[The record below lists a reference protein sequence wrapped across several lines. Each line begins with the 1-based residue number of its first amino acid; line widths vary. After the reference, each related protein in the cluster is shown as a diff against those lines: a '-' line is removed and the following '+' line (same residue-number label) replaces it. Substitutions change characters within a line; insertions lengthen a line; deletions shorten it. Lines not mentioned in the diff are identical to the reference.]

1 MGIQTIP
8 QELIV
13 MVGEQLSIKDLNNF
27 LRTCHGLLNLFTPH
41 LHELGLHN
49 VGSLSALQ
57 WAAQHGHE
65 PLVKLAISKGA
76 EVNVI
81 TKCERK
87 FTVLHLAARSANP
100 NLKIIQTLVKHGAE
114 IDAKC
119 SELRTPLY
127 QATWYGHAQIVEELL
142 KLGAGTKQG
151 GFNGLSSLALIAAKC
166 GHTDCMRAFVAAG
179 IDFHHT
185 GTSRRTILH
194 MAIANYSGIEMAQY
208 LLEQK
213 EARMTVNAKE
223 PYGRTPLHLLMGH
236 YDLTSAEKSKLL
248 RPLMQFGADIH
259 MKDIYRDTPAHY
271 ATNRGDIN
279 SVAELIHAGFNIS
292 TKGARGDT
300 VLHRAVRVSK
310 RALKSLLDLE
320 AGRSI
325 INIRNKKGATP
336 LHLAVKECDRVKVA
350 LLLQYGANS
359 DLKDGRGR
367 TPPELALL
375 RGIEFSGNLER
386 HQC

>member
-1 MGIQTIP
+1 
-8 QELIV
+8 

-27 LRTCHGLLNLFTPH
+27 LRTCRGLLNLFTPR
-41 LHELGLHN
+41 LHELGLQN
-49 VGSLSALQ
+49 VGSLSTLQ

-65 PLVKLAISKGA
+65 PLVKLAISNGA
-76 EVNVI
+76 EVNEI
-81 TKCERK
+81 TECERK
-87 FTVLHLAARSANP
+87 FTVLHLAATSANP
-100 NLKIIQTLVKHGAE
+100 NPKIIRTLVEHGAK

-119 SELRTPLY
+119 AQLCTPLY
-127 QATWYGHAQIVEELL
+127 QATCYGHGQIVEELL
-142 KLGAGTKQG
+142 KLGTGTKEG
-151 GFNGLSSLALIAAKC
+151 GSNGLSSLALIAAN
-166 GHTDCMRAFVAAG
+166 GGYADCMRAFVAAG
-179 IDFHHT
+179 IDFRHT

-194 MAIANYSGIEMAQY
+194 MAITNFSGIEMAQY
-208 LLEQK
+208 LLEQE
-213 EARMTVNAKE
+213 EARMTVNAKD

-248 RPLMQFGADIH
+248 RPLLQFGADSH
-259 MKDIYRDTPAHY
+259 MKDIYGDTPAHY
-271 ATNRGDIN
+271 ATHRCDMD
-279 SVAELIHAGFNIS
+279 SVAELIDGGFNIS

-310 RALKSLLDLE
+310 RALKLLLDLE

-336 LHLAVKECDRVKVA
+336 LHLAVKECDRVKVE

-367 TPPELALL
+367 TPPKVALL
-375 RGIEFSGNLER
+375 WGIEFSGILER
-386 HQC
+386 HRC

>member
-1 MGIQTIP
+1 MGIQTVP

-27 LRTCHGLLNLFTPH
+27 LCTCRGLLNLFTPR

-49 VGSLSALQ
+49 VGRLSALQ

-76 EVNVI
+76 KVNEI

-87 FTVLHLAARSANP
+87 FSVLHLAARSANP
-100 NLKIIQTLVKHGAE
+100 NPKIIHTLVKHGAE
-114 IDAKC
+114 INAKC
-119 SELRTPLY
+119 FELLTPLY
-127 QATWYGHAQIVEELL
+127 QATWHGHGQIVEELL

-151 GFNGLSSLALIAAKC
+151 GSNGLSSLALIAARR
-166 GHTDCMRAFVAAG
+166 GHADCMRAFVAAG

-185 GTSRRTILH
+185 GTLRQTILH
-194 MAIANYSGIEMAQY
+194 MAIANCSGIEMVQY

-213 EARMTVNAKE
+213 EARMTVNAKNR
-223 PYGRTPLHLLMGH
+223 YGSTPLHLLMGN

-248 RPLMQFGADIH
+248 TPLLQFGADIH
-259 MKDIYRDTPAHY
+259 MKDIYGDTPAHY

-279 SVAELIHAGFNIS
+279 SIAELIQAGFKIS

-300 VLHRAVRVSK
+300 VLHRAIRVNK
-310 RALKSLLDLE
+310 RALKLLLDLE
-320 AGRSI
+320 EGRSI

-336 LHLAVKECDRVKVA
+336 LHLAVKQCNRDKVE
-350 LLLQYGANS
+350 LLLKYGANS
-359 DLKDGRGR
+359 DLKDGSGR

-375 RGIEFSGNLER
+375 RGIEFSWKV
-386 HQC
+386 C